1 MSPGAQRSF
10 QFLALMIMTYIPT
23 DQTAD
28 DLPAIETLLDVAFG
42 IARRT
47 KTSYRLRE
55 GSAPQAGLSLVVRE
69 EGFGLVGALSFWP
82 LAIGPV
88 QTPALL
94 LGPLAVHPQR
104 QNLGIGRALM
114 NDGIARATLQGH
126 SLMMLIG
133 DAPYYARVGFQPV
146 PQGQIDVPGPVDAK
160 RLLALE
166 LVPGTLAKAHGLALA
181 SWRWAE
187 ITVPRAT
194 TSGWPR
200 RAAVPG

>member
-1 MSPGAQRSF
+1 MM
-10 QFLALMIMTYIPT
+10 ALMIMKYFPT
-23 DQTAD
+23 DQTAA
-28 DLPAIETLLDVAFG
+28 DLPAIDALLDVTFG

-69 EGFGLVGALSFWP
+69 EALGLVGALSFWP

-114 NDGIARATLQGH
+114 NEGMRRATAHGH
-126 SLMMLIG
+126 GLMILIG
-133 DAPYYARVGFQPV
+133 DAPYYARVGFQAV
-146 PQGQIDVPGPVDAK
+146 PQGQIEVPGPVDAR

-166 LVPGTLAKAHGLALA
+166 LVPGTLAKARGLALPT
-181 SWRWAE
+181 WRWAE
-187 ITVPRAT
+187 ITAPRAT